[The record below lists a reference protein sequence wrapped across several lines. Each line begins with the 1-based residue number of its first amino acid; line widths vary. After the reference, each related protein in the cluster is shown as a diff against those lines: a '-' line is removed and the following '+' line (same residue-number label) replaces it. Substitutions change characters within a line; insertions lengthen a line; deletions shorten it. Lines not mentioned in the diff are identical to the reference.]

1 MCIKIHI
8 CILILFSISGIKKTT
23 FEVIIND
30 KTQQDYKNRMLG
42 VSSMNI
48 ELPKIEEFKNNTY
61 CFEDLSLYRIVF
73 SDNSFITIAID
84 FSDNLTEDE
93 SVIECIYEEIF
104 YKSMNID
111 DYEKAKEEVLNK
123 IKEITETKK
132 LKVIRTEWN

>member
-1 MCIKIHI
+1 
-8 CILILFSISGIKKTT
+8 
-23 FEVIIND
+23 
-30 KTQQDYKNRMLG
+30 MLG

-93 SVIECIYEEIF
+93 SIIECIYEGIF
-104 YKSMNID
+104 YKSMDID